1 MLVSIITVVW
11 NGVDTISDA
20 IDSVLGQNYPDIE
33 YIIVDGGSTDGTI
46 GIIESYGG
54 KISQFT
60 SEADDGLYQAMNKGI
75 RLASGDVIGIL
86 NADDL
91 YAHEA
96 VISNIVKEFKSKQY
110 LDLVLASIVMVKQT
124 DISIPVRKYLS
135 TNFQPWRLRFGF
147 APPHPASFIKKAAY
161 CKYGL
166 YDENYKN
173 AADFEMFVRLL
184 LVNKLRF
191 ITSEDIV
198 VCMRLG
204 GASTSGIA
212 ANVESTREIIDSLKI
227 NSIYSNYIFV
237 CIRIVPK
244 LFQKYLNLK
253 L

>member
-96 VISNIVKEFKSKQY
+96 VISNIVKEFK
-110 LDLVLASIVMVKQT
+110 
-124 DISIPVRKYLS
+124 
-135 TNFQPWRLRFGF
+135 
-147 APPHPASFIKKAAY
+147 
-161 CKYGL
+161 
-166 YDENYKN
+166 
-173 AADFEMFVRLL
+173 
-184 LVNKLRF
+184 
-191 ITSEDIV
+191 
-198 VCMRLG
+198 
-204 GASTSGIA
+204 
-212 ANVESTREIIDSLKI
+212 
-227 NSIYSNYIFV
+227 
-237 CIRIVPK
+237 
-244 LFQKYLNLK
+244 
-253 L
+253 